1 MDFKK
6 LISILNN
13 FDRIELP
20 GEVAHTE
27 IAPYRNT
34 RFNTPKKDPRHAAVL
49 VHLYP
54 IENETYFTL
63 IKRTTYD
70 GAHSGQ
76 IAFPGG
82 KEEKEDLNLTET
94 ALREAREETN
104 ITSENLKVI
113 GELTKIYIPPSNF
126 HVTPVLSL
134 NKAKPNYIAEEHE
147 VDSILEVKLS
157 DLLNSNNMQN
167 IDIKL
172 DNGTTLNTPSFSL
185 VNETVWGATAMI
197 LNELKLIIQPKG

>member
-13 FDRIELP
+13 FNTIELP

-27 IAPYRNT
+27 IAPYRNA
-34 RFNTPKKDPRHAAVL
+34 RFNAPKKNPRQAAVL

-54 IENETYFTL
+54 INNETYFTL
-63 IKRTTYD
+63 IKRSTYE

-76 IAFPGG
+76 IALPGG
-82 KEEKEDLNLTET
+82 KAEEEDLNLTET
-94 ALREAREETN
+94 ALREAKEETN
-104 ITSENLKVI
+104 IIADNLKII
-113 GELTKIYIPPSNF
+113 GQLTKIYIPPSNF
-126 HVTPVLSL
+126 HVTPVLSTGDS
-134 NKAKPNYIAEEHE
+134 KPDYIPEAHE
-147 VDSILEVKLS
+147 VDSILEVKIA
-157 DLLNSNNMQN
+157 DLLNDANRKI

-172 DNGTTLNTPSFSL
+172 GNGTTLNTPSFSL

-197 LNELKLIIQPKG
+197 LNELKLIIQPK

>member
-6 LISILNN
+6 LISILND
-13 FDRIELP
+13 FDSIELP

-27 IAPYRNT
+27 IAPYRNA
-34 RFNTPKKDPRHAAVL
+34 RFNAPKKDPRHAAVL
-49 VHLYP
+49 VHLYQYN
-54 IENETYFTL
+54 NETYFTL
-63 IKRTTYD
+63 IKRSTYD

-82 KEEKEDLNLTET
+82 KAEKEDLNLTET

-104 ITSENLKVI
+104 ITSESLKVV
-113 GELTKIYIPPSNF
+113 GLLTKIYIPPSNF
-126 HVTPVLSL
+126 YVTPVISIS
-134 NKAKPNYIAEEHE
+134 KIQPNYIAEEHE
-147 VDSILEVKLS
+147 VDTILEVKLA
-157 DLLNSNNMQN
+157 DLLDDNNRKT

-172 DNGTTLNTPSFSL
+172 GNGTTLNTPSFSL

-197 LNELKLIIQPKG
+197 LNELRVVLQSK